1 MHYVL
6 VVAVRSL
13 SVVVGHDVGRVLPA
27 CFVIWVGLVCDGGFI

>member
-1 MHYVL
+1 MHCVL

-27 CFVIWVGLVCDGGFI
+27 CFVRL